1 MDPLTL
7 QTIGIFLSPVIIVAV
22 MIQLNNVTNK
32 RIDDTNNRIDD
43 TNNRIDILTGEI
55 RSMVEGITARIDRM
69 DDKISHRFD
78 LLEDKFTRHLEQ
90 HSATMGDSSSSQKEN

>member
-32 RIDDTNNRIDD
+32 RIDD

-78 LLEDKFTRHLEQ
+78 LLEDKFTRHLEH
-90 HSATMGDSSSSQKEN
+90 HSASMGDSSSLQKED